1 MSFESPMTGKALNT
15 FPWELEPKW
24 SYILESQ
31 SVAARRLRGSPP
43 LPTPRKV
50 LPFTLYLD
58 QPSLGPR

>member
-1 MSFESPMTGKALNT
+1 MTGETLNT

-31 SVAARRLRGSPP
+31 SVAAWRLRGSLL
-43 LPTPRKV
+43 LPTPCKV

-58 QPSLGPR
+58 QPSLRPR